1 MLYYKGKTN
10 LNLVPTAGLEP
21 ARPIKPRD
29 FKSLVSTI
37 PPRGQEPDFQTCRYF
52 KFQPPN
58 SIKFTSIGCFFSSR
72 AQHFPLH
79 HTSKNHSFL
88 SSQALSPVTCENDKL
103 NNRAIKVTARGK
115 VPFMLEMTINAATP
129 LK

>member
-1 MLYYKGKTN
+1 MLYYKGKN
-10 LNLVPTAGLEP
+10 SLNLVPTAGLEP

-58 SIKFTSIGCFFSSR
+58 SIRFTSTGCFFHPGLST
-72 AQHFPLH
+72 FPYIIPQR
-79 HTSKNHSFL
+79 TTVFC
-88 SSQALSPVTCENDKL
+88 QAKRCHLLLVK
-103 NNRAIKVTARGK
+103 
-115 VPFMLEMTINAATP
+115 TINSTTV
-129 LK
+129 LSR

>member
-1 MLYYKGKTN
+1 MLYYKGKTS

-58 SIKFTSIGCFFSSR
+58 SISFTSSGCFFSSR
-72 AQHFPLH
+72 AQHFRPH

-103 NNRAIKVTARGK
+103 DNRAIKVTARGK

>member
-1 MLYYKGKTN
+1 MLYYKGKTC

-37 PPRGQEPDFQTCRYF
+37 PPRGQEPDFYTCRYF

-58 SIKFTSIGCFFSSR
+58 SVTFTSTGRFIIKSAAR
-72 AQHFPLH
+72 AHASYLKEPQF
-79 HTSKNHSFL
+79 
-88 SSQALSPVTCENDKL
+88 
-103 NNRAIKVTARGK
+103 I
-115 VPFMLEMTINAATP
+115 LEPNAATCYG
-129 LK
+129 

>member
-1 MLYYKGKTN
+1 MLYYKGKTC

-58 SIKFTSIGCFFSSR
+58 RISFTSIGCYFIQSAAFSR
-72 AQHFPLH
+72 ASYLKEPQFFVEP
-79 HTSKNHSFL
+79 S
-88 SSQALSPVTCENDKL
+88 
-103 NNRAIKVTARGK
+103 
-115 VPFMLEMTINAATP
+115 AATCY
-129 LK
+129 L